1 MLRPFLRAAA
11 LVLTLASPAAAELV
25 SMQAVQP
32 ATRVGIDPSG
42 RLSLHGGTAM
52 TLDMVQLEGN
62 RVAFRD
68 PQSGL
73 FLRAGVGAQTELA
86 IASPHIRSWET
97 FELIPNGPGFALRSV
112 QNGMYVGA
120 DPANPRLAAVWGTRG
135 MGQTYL
141 LQPVGQTRPFLPVRP
156 AAPQDYVGGWQL
168 ETLYR
173 NGRPVALD
181 PQAIAG
187 AYMNIARLGAVEGNS
202 SCNQFDAR
210 IGGHD
215 DTIVVRNIITTRR
228 ACGGDVRQV
237 ENLFYQS
244 LQEVRRFVM
253 LQGSGRLDMR
263 DANGTL
269 LASLRRR

>member
-32 ATRVGIDPSG
+32 ATRVGIDPTG
-42 RLSLHGGTAM
+42 RLSLNGGTAM

-97 FELIPNGPGFALRSV
+97 FELIPNGPGYALRSV

-141 LQPVGQTRPFLPVRP
+141 LQPVGQQAP
-156 AAPQDYVGGWQL
+156 AAQAAAPGSFSGNWRL
-168 ETLYR
+168 HALYA
-173 NGRPVALD
+173 NGRPMALD
-181 PQAIAG
+181 AQALQQAQITISRG
-187 AYMNIARLGAVEGNS
+187 GGIHGTSGCNS
-202 SCNQFDAR
+202 FDAAIILR
-210 IGGHD
+210 RGQHD
-215 DTIVVRNIITTRR
+215 VTDFLTTRR
-228 ACGGDVRQV
+228 GCHGVTGQIEQGFFSALTGAS
-237 ENLFYQS
+237 LFELSPQGQW
-244 LQEVRRFVM
+244 LDLRDGNRR
-253 LQGSGRLDMR
+253 
-263 DANGTL
+263 L
-269 LASLRRR
+269 LARLRRM